1 MGPKKAKSKISD
13 TVDGVDTSKM
23 SREQLELYSHKIL
36 EEMER
41 EREERN
47 FFQLERDK
55 LRTFW
60 EITRNQLDEARA
72 TIRNKEREKEELA
85 EKHDE
90 EIKLYKQKVKHL
102 MYEHHTNL
110 SETKADHMVALKLAQ
125 DDHNDQENELIKDKK
140 ELRKIQKENEL
151 AHINE
156 IRLLKLKN
164 AEKMSDIIKKFESEA
179 MEMEQKYEQKLTSQY
194 ESLNL
199 KHRMEISEIE
209 ERKNMQIANLIKN
222 HEKAFIDMKNYYND
236 ITTNNLSL
244 IQSLKEQMEVMK
256 SSEERTKKQ
265 ARESITENKKLTT
278 DLKSSAE
285 QVAELTRQLTNY
297 EKDKLCLSNTK
308 KKLAAVSKDYDNLKW
323 ENEVLEMRFEKCQKE
338 RDELHSRFVSSIL
351 ELQQKTGLKNVL
363 LEKKLD
369 KLSEVLEQRE
379 AQIGEVLAAAQLDP
393 STTGLISQKFEDI
406 LNRKN
411 TAIQDLQYDLA
422 KACKA
427 HDDLLM
433 SYENKL
439 QEYGIADSP
448 LGQPLR
454 SIRKKRNNRTDK
466 ILSNL

>member
-1 MGPKKAKSKISD
+1 
-13 TVDGVDTSKM
+13 M

-72 TIRNKEREKEELA
+72 TIRNKEREKEELL

-90 EIKLYKQKVKHL
+90 EIKLYNQKVKHL
-102 MYEHHTNL
+102 MYDHHNNL
-110 SETKADHMVALKLAQ
+110 SETKAEHMVALKLAQ
-125 DDHNDQENELIKDKK
+125 DDHNEEENELINDKK

-156 IRLLKLKN
+156 IRSLKLKN
-164 AEKMSDIIKKFESEA
+164 AEEMSEMIKKFESEA
-179 MEMEQKYEQKLTSQY
+179 MEMEQKYEEKLMSQW

-209 ERKNMQIANLIKN
+209 ERKNMQIASLIKN
-222 HEKAFIDMKNYYND
+222 HEKSFTDIKNYYDD
-236 ITTNNLSL
+236 ITVNNLSL

-256 SSEERTKKQ
+256 NNEERMKKQ
-265 ARESITENKKLTT
+265 VRESISENKKLIS
-278 DLKSSAE
+278 DLKSAEE
-285 QVAELTRQLTNY
+285 QVVELSRQLTNY

-308 KKLAAVSKDYDNLKW
+308 KRMTAVAKDYENLKW

-363 LEKKLD
+363 LEKKLE
-369 KLSEVLEQRE
+369 KLSEILEQRE
-379 AQIGEVLAAAQLDP
+379 AQIGQVLATAQLDP
-393 STTGLISQKFEDI
+393 GASGEINQRFEDI

-422 KACKA
+422 RACKA
-427 HDDLLM
+427 HDDLLLN
-433 SYENKL
+433 YENKL
-439 QEYGIADSP
+439 QEYGISDSSLAPP
-448 LGQPLR
+448 LSAIR
-454 SIRKKRNNRTDK
+454 RKKNNH
-466 ILSNL
+466 L

>member
-1 MGPKKAKSKISD
+1 
-13 TVDGVDTSKM
+13 
-23 SREQLELYSHKIL
+23 
-36 EEMER
+36 
-41 EREERN
+41 
-47 FFQLERDK
+47 
-55 LRTFW
+55 
-60 EITRNQLDEARA
+60 
-72 TIRNKEREKEELA
+72 
-85 EKHDE
+85 
-90 EIKLYKQKVKHL
+90 
-102 MYEHHTNL
+102 
-110 SETKADHMVALKLAQ
+110 
-125 DDHNDQENELIKDKK
+125 
-140 ELRKIQKENEL
+140 
-151 AHINE
+151 
-156 IRLLKLKN
+156 KN
-164 AEKMSDIIKKFESEA
+164 AEEMSDIIKKFESEA
-179 MEMEQKYEQKLTSQY
+179 MEIEQKYEQKLTSQY

-199 KHRMEISEIE
+199 KHRMEITEIE

-222 HEKAFIDMKNYYND
+222 HEKAFLDMKNYYND
-236 ITTNNLSL
+236 ITINNLSL

-256 SSEERTKKQ
+256 SSEDRTKKQ

-278 DLKSSAE
+278 DLKSSTE

-393 STTGLISQKFEDI
+393 ATTGQISQKFEDI

-433 SYENKL
+433 NYENKL

-466 ILSNL
+466 ILSNLC